1 MGRIVATVEQLQ
13 GLRDRVMPMMAQ
25 VAEDYRDRTPEGYP
39 VITDAPGE
47 GVVGIEIDPSFGLF
61 LTTDGTGLFVDLY
74 TRSHRID
81 ARASASREKFAGRP
95 VEDHRSISADTSDNE
110 LRNLLAELLSRFN
123 MQPLLI
129 HITDTD

>member
-1 MGRIVATVEQLQ
+1 MGRMVATVEQLQ
-13 GLRDRVMPMMAQ
+13 GLRDRVMPMMVH
-25 VAEDYRDRTPEGYP
+25 VAEEYRGRAPEGYP
-39 VITDAPGE
+39 VITDAATE

-61 LTTDGTGLFVDLY
+61 FTTDGAGLFADLY
-74 TRSHRID
+74 TRSHRSD

-95 VEDHRSISADTSDNE
+95 VDDHRPIPAGISDTE

-129 HITDTD
+129 HITDSD

>member
-1 MGRIVATVEQLQ
+1 MTTVEQLQ
-13 GLRDRVMPMMAQ
+13 DVRDRVMPMLIQ
-25 VAEDYRDRTPEGYP
+25 VAEEYRHRTPAGYP
-39 VITDAPGE
+39 AITDAPAE

-61 LTTDGTGLFVDLY
+61 FTTDGSGVYADFY

-95 VEDHRSISADTSDNE
+95 VEDHRPIPADISDNA
-110 LRNLLAELLSRFN
+110 LRNLIAELLSRWN

>member
-1 MGRIVATVEQLQ
+1 MRRIVATVEQLQ
-13 GLRDRVMPMMAQ
+13 GLRDRVMPMLAQ
-25 VAEDYRDRTPEGYP
+25 VAEDYRERTPEGYP
-39 VITDAPGE
+39 AITDAASE

-61 LTTDGTGLFVDLY
+61 FTTDGTGLFADLY

-95 VEDHRSISADTSDNE
+95 VEDHRPISADISDNE

-123 MQPLLI
+123 TQPLLI
-129 HITDTD
+129 HITDSD

>member
-13 GLRDRVMPMMAQ
+13 GLRDRVMPMLAQ

-39 VITDAPGE
+39 AITDAASE

-61 LTTDGTGLFVDLY
+61 FTTDGTGLFADLY

-81 ARASASREKFAGRP
+81 ARASRDEQARNGRMIRRRASTVARSVAAPRERRSA
-95 VEDHRSISADTSDNE
+95 VHRIT
-110 LRNLLAELLSRFN
+110 RF
-123 MQPLLI
+123 Q
-129 HITDTD
+129 